1 MIKRWVTLMSFG
13 AALLAASPALAQLPS
28 VQLDGQTPIEE
39 RDPEDVIRSQL
50 AAFNGHNA
58 DALMANLHEGFAWFG
73 VDSDITTLEMKGR
86 DNFFK
91 SMRDYFSSVPG
102 ARAEIEEIFVAG
114 DFVTARERSYWRQ
127 GEAELSQASLA
138 VYEIRNGLIYRV
150 WYYPAFE

>member
-1 MIKRWVTLMSFG
+1 MIKRWVMLMSFG
-13 AALLAASPALAQLPS
+13 AALLSVSPALAQLPG

-50 AAFNGHNA
+50 AAFNAHNA
-58 DALMANLHEGFAWFG
+58 DAMMANLHEDFAWFG

-86 DNFFK
+86 GNFFK

-127 GEAELSQASLA
+127 GDAELSQASLA